1 MWLRDIQQQPL
12 NCEPWK
18 KEKQYKNVQRLI
30 WTLFTWMVRES
41 LALVIKMV
49 MEKGTIIMRTVQVT
63 SGSHIDYRSFWIIDY
78 WLLNE
83 EKKRKLLSGK
93 KPSLLSTSIPF
104 YRIAK
109 MIVSLYTFYEN
120 VCKFLHKVNF
130 WRMCKVMLNAHLIP
144 SQSMSQ
150 INWFYKMFIDKD
162 CSLAFNW
169 IKNRLHHEIW
179 DVHSNPIECNKNVAT
194 N

>member
-1 MWLRDIQQQPL
+1 MWLRDTQQQPL

-30 WTLFTWMVRES
+30 WTLFTWMVREF
-41 LALVIKMV
+41 VGVGDQNGDGKRYDNN
-49 MEKGTIIMRTVQVT
+49 EN
-63 SGSHIDYRSFWIIDY
+63 GSSHKWKSHRLSKLLNY

-109 MIVSLYTFYEN
+109 MIVSLHTFYEN

-130 WRMCKVMLNAHLIP
+130 WGMCKVMLNAHLIP

-169 IKNRLHHEIW
+169 IKNRLHHEIS
-179 DVHSNPIECNKNVAT
+179 DVHCNPIECNKNVAT

>member
-1 MWLRDIQQQPL
+1 MWLRGHTTAAIKLWALEKREAIQKCPTPDLDTFYMNGSRIVGVGDQNGDGKRYDNNENGSSHKWKSHRLSKLL
-12 NCEPWK
+12 N
-18 KEKQYKNVQRLI
+18 
-30 WTLFTWMVRES
+30 
-41 LALVIKMV
+41 
-49 MEKGTIIMRTVQVT
+49 
-63 SGSHIDYRSFWIIDY
+63 Y

-130 WRMCKVMLNAHLIP
+130 WGMCKVMLNAHLIP

-169 IKNRLHHEIW
+169 IKNRLHHEIS
-179 DVHSNPIECNKNVAT
+179 DAHSNPIECNKNVAT